1 MFNLKV
7 FSPTSIPT
15 YNAKSLTIFYMH
27 IQCGTFLILTKKVTD
42 TWKCCILCHFHLS
55 SAFARKISIKLH
67 ACLLCETQHQTFIQ
81 FDIQIDKRHSKR
93 FLIKVMNI
101 TLDKDV
107 IPAGDEFLLV
117 IISQWV
123 IEMKTTNID

>member
-7 FSPTSIPT
+7 FSPTSIHT

-27 IQCGTFLILTKKVTD
+27 IQCGTFLILTKKENRHLKMLHIVS
-42 TWKCCILCHFHLS
+42 FYLS

-81 FDIQIDKRHSKR
+81 FDIQIDKRH
-93 FLIKVMNI
+93 
-101 TLDKDV
+101 
-107 IPAGDEFLLV
+107 
-117 IISQWV
+117 
-123 IEMKTTNID
+123 